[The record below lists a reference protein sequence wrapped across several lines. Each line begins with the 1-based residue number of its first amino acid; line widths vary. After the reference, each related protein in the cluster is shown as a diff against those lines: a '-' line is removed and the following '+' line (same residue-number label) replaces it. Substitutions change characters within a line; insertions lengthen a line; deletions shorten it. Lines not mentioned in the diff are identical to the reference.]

1 MLNAFRFHL
10 RRLFVLIAKAHF
22 SVNFENP
29 NINQVGG
36 FMLICNLHLPCMTF
50 VDAIA
55 ILVVYSMSEDGPA
68 RTTPEPGAKGGSTKH
83 GFLAGSKAL
92 DSFATFMMS
101 KELLFHPSQSSSVT
115 RSVCGPLH
123 STKSPLN
130 PESSSLR

>member
-1 MLNAFRFHL
+1 MLT
-10 RRLFVLIAKAHF
+10 AKAHF
-22 SVNFENP
+22 LVNFESP
-29 NINQVGG
+29 SINQVSDL
-36 FMLICNLHLPCMTF
+36 MSLYNIHLHGVIF

-68 RTTPEPGAKGGSTKH
+68 RTTPEPGAKGASTKS
-83 GFLAGSKAL
+83 GFLGGSKAL

-115 RSVCGPLH
+115 RSVCRALH
-123 STKSPLN
+123 SAKNPLN